1 MRGWSVVAGLL
12 ATLIVG
18 CGSSSSSTSSGAS
31 SATSSSA
38 ASQSETATGS
48 SNGSAGVSLSV
59 SGGTGNLNAVACG
72 KQEPFEHYTAP
83 AQVHYSGS
91 VSPAPSGRWKV
102 KIKLKVC
109 NGSTFV
115 DSASQKIVGQPSGQ
129 FAGIFPVLKAG
140 SYQLRA
146 ELESG
151 GKPESPKLYL
161 QLS

>member
-18 CGSSSSSTSSGAS
+18 CGSSSSSSTSSGAS
-31 SATSSSA
+31 SSA
-38 ASQSETATGS
+38 AQTGTATGS
-48 SNGSAGVSLSV
+48 SGGSTTVSLSIT
-59 SGGTGNLNAVACG
+59 GGTGNLNAVACG
-72 KQEPFEHYTAP
+72 KQEPFEHFTAP
-83 AQVHYSGS
+83 AQVHYSGT

-109 NGSTFV
+109 NGTTFV
-115 DSASQKIVGQPSGQ
+115 DSASQKIVGQPSGA
-129 FAGIFPVLKAG
+129 FDGIFPVLKPG
-140 SYQLRA
+140 SYSLRA
-146 ELESG
+146 ELESA